1 MKVSLA
7 IAALAAAT
15 ILAPQAAAQTGA
27 VIVGKGPGVA
37 GAAQTV
43 KVTATITAID
53 AATRDITLKGPQGRE
68 VVVTAGPE
76 VRNFAQMKVGDQVDV
91 EYVEALT
98 LELKKG
104 GGQPVAKTETAGM
117 ARAKPGE
124 QPSPETPML
133 DRRRFLAVLPA
144 LGLASRAGATTAT
157 VAECAVFT
165 PARQQA
171 TSPDDALRLLVEG
184 NERFVAGQTVNCDLR
199 AQVRQTAD
207 GQAPFAAIV
216 GCIDSRVPPEL
227 VFDQRIGDV
236 FCARIA
242 GNFVNADI
250 LGSLEFST
258 KLSGARPSSCSAI
271 PNAAPSRARS
281 TARSS
286 AT

>member
-124 QPSPETPML
+124 QP
-133 DRRRFLAVLPA
+133 
-144 LGLASRAGATTAT
+144 AGI
-157 VAECAVFT
+157 V
-165 PARQQA
+165 
-171 TSPDDALRLLVEG
+171 G
-184 NERFVAGQTVNCDLR
+184 
-199 AQVRQTAD
+199 RQTTVVAD
-207 GQAPFAAIV
+207 VIAVDKDKQVVTLKGPKQTLDLKVRDPKQLALIAKGDQVEATYTQALAIV
-216 GCIDSRVPPEL
+216 VSPK
-227 VFDQRIGDV
+227 
-236 FCARIA
+236 A
-242 GNFVNADI
+242 
-250 LGSLEFST
+250 
-258 KLSGARPSSCSAI
+258 K
-271 PNAAPSRARS
+271 
-281 TARSS
+281 
-286 AT
+286 